1 MFATEYSLKKNIKIA
16 KGTADQ
22 GIEYFDS
29 FNTFGSEQQL
39 QQALKSWS
47 NFSLVLFDKGQE
59 IRRTTWTNPHNIFN
73 KSM

>member
-1 MFATEYSLKKNIKIA
+1 MEILLKA
-16 KGTADQ
+16 QQAQ

-47 NFSLVLFDKGQE
+47 NISLVLFDKGQE
-59 IRRTTWTNPHNIFN
+59 IRRTTWTNPCSHFD
-73 KSM
+73 KS